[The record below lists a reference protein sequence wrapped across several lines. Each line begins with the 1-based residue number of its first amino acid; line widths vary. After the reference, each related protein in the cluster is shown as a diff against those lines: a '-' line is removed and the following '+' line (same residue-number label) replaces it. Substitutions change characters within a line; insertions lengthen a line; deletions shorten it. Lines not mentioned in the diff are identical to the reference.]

1 MYISSLSKAGD
12 AIRIA
17 EEKLKSGDK
26 GGAKGVE
33 ELMSAS
39 ADTIGPYLGTTVSS
53 FVRSQDH
60 S

>member
-1 MYISSLSKAGD
+1 MYISSLTKARD

-33 ELMSAS
+33 ELLASS
-39 ADTIGPYLGTTVSS
+39 ADTIGPHLGTTVS
-53 FVRSQDH
+53 
-60 S
+60 